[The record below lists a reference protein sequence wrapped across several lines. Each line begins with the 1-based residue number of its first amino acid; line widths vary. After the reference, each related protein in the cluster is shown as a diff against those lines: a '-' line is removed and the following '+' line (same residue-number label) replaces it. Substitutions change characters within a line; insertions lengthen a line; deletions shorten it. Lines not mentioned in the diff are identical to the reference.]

1 MAKLKIIT
9 GIDNPILRKVCEPVT
24 SFDKSLKKLV
34 KDMKETMV
42 KSSGLG
48 LAAPQVGETVRL
60 FLITLDYGK
69 SDQKILAL
77 VNPEITYPD
86 GDREIDEEG
95 CLSLPGQYGKVER
108 YVNCV
113 VEFKDVDGN
122 SQVLKLNGL
131 NAREIQHEND
141 HLDGIMFP
149 DRMGKGVETEDLLF

>member
-9 GIDNPILRKVCEPVT
+9 GLDNPVLRKVSEPVQ

-34 KDMKETMV
+34 KDMKDAMV
-42 KSSGLG
+42 AASGLG
-48 LAAPQVGETVRL
+48 LAAPQVGENIRL

-69 SDQKILAL
+69 ADQKVIAL

-86 GDREIDEEG
+86 KDMAVDEEG

-108 YVNCV
+108 YVNCI
-113 VEFKDVDGN
+113 VEFQDIDGN
-122 SQVLKLNGL
+122 NQVLKLSGL
-131 NAREIQHEND
+131 DAREVQHEND

-149 DRMGKGVETEDLLF
+149 DRMGKGAETEDLLF